1 MEETISVL
9 KYLVSAGYG
18 SRRTCASIIMKGSVK
33 SNGHFVTSLK
43 HLISPTDEVEVNGS
57 SVQKAQSKKVYL
69 LLHKPKG
76 YLSSVSDDRSRP
88 TVLDLIP
95 KNYKAPGLV
104 PAGRLDYLSSGLMI
118 ITNDG
123 DLVYK
128 ITHPKFKIE
137 KEYSVVLDKP
147 LQESDIQK
155 LKRGYKIES
164 GFARALDVKLINR
177 AKNHYSVVLTEG
189 KKREIRLLIKE
200 LGTTVKEL
208 QRIRIGGI
216 RLGKLPPM
224 ALVPMSQS
232 QINSLR

>member
-1 MEETISVL
+1 M
-9 KYLVSAGYG
+9 VSAGYG

-43 HLISPTDEVEVNGS
+43 HLISPTDEIEVNGS

-95 KNYKAPGLV
+95 KNYKTPGLV

-137 KEYSVVLDKP
+137 KEVLFHVNFLFQFLSCVHCAALP
-147 LQESDIQK
+147 LLQ
-155 LKRGYKIES
+155 L
-164 GFARALDVKLINR
+164 
-177 AKNHYSVVLTEG
+177 VLWILQLLMLL
-189 KKREIRLLIKE
+189 EIYQS
-200 LGTTVKEL
+200 T
-208 QRIRIGGI
+208 RIVNFFV
-216 RLGKLPPM
+216 
-224 ALVPMSQS
+224 A
-232 QINSLR
+232 